1 MVRSRQTISI
11 MARSNMASGE
21 KISDTS
27 WKGRAEKAAAIAV
40 ALLVWQIAA
49 MLLDQS
55 ILLASPTEVVTA
67 LGQLLISPDFL
78 RTVWFSFSRIA
89 LGFLLG
95 FCAATVFAVLSA
107 RFHIV
112 EVLLWPYIAVI
123 KATPVASFIILCLV
137 WLTSRNLSVFICFL
151 IVFPTVY
158 TNLLAGI
165 RNRSLSLAEMAALYE
180 IPPGKRL
187 LALDLPQ
194 LRPYLLSALE
204 LSIGMAWKAGVAAEV
219 IGTPAGSIGKM
230 LYTAK
235 IYLATPEL
243 FAWSIV
249 VVIVSILFEKTLVGL
264 CRLFYRKL
272 ERLLWILR

>member
-1 MVRSRQTISI
+1 MRSRQTISI
-11 MARSNMASGE
+11 MARNNMAFGE

-67 LGQLLISPDFL
+67 LGQLLISSDFL

-95 FCAATVFAVLSA
+95 FCAASVFAVLSA

-165 RNRSLSLAEMAALYE
+165 RNRSLALAEMAALYE

-249 VVIVSILFEKTLVGL
+249 VVIVSVLFEKTLVGL

>member
-1 MVRSRQTISI
+1 MRSRQTISI

-40 ALLVWQIAA
+40 ALLVWQIVA

-67 LGQLLISPDFL
+67 LGQLLISSDFL

-95 FCAATVFAVLSA
+95 FCAASVFAVLSA

-180 IPPGKRL
+180 IPLGKRL

-249 VVIVSILFEKTLVGL
+249 VVIVSVLFEKTLVGL

>member
-1 MVRSRQTISI
+1 MRSRQTISI
-11 MARSNMASGE
+11 MARNNMAFGE

-67 LGQLLISPDFL
+67 LGQLLISSDFL

-95 FCAATVFAVLSA
+95 FCAASVFAVLSA

-165 RNRSLSLAEMAALYE
+165 RNRSLALAEMAALYE

-264 CRLFYRKL
+264 CRLFYQKL
-272 ERLLWILR
+272 ERLLWILK

>member
-1 MVRSRQTISI
+1 MRSRQTISI

-67 LGQLLISPDFL
+67 LGQLLISSDFL

-95 FCAATVFAVLSA
+95 FCAASVFAVLSA

-165 RNRSLSLAEMAALYE
+165 RNRSLALAEMAALYE

-249 VVIVSILFEKTLVGL
+249 VVIVSVLFEKTLVGL